1 MAKTARGGQPPAFYS
16 LAATSLGTGFA
27 TYGVSA
33 ILILYLYAA
42 PTAGLGCDR
51 VAATQILA
59 VFATVGFIAGTA
71 GSFAADRLVGMR
83 KLVLAGNL
91 IKAVGIAWLAV
102 PGGGFAA
109 LWGSLALQVVGSGVC
124 GQSLNALAGALY
136 DRDSPRRA
144 AAFSLLYITANI
156 GAAAPLLTGAV
167 ALRFGYHVGFAVA
180 AAVLV
185 LSLVPYWWGQQRWFG
200 SIGLA
205 PVDPL
210 PPVAR
215 RRLLAGAAATLAVL
229 GSLAAVAGWR
239 RWLSVA
245 GVTAVIGWFSL
256 ALPVAYAAVMVS
268 SAKTSANEA
277 RRVRYFVV
285 FMIGNAISIA
295 VYGQATGI
303 LALYAADSVRLTY
316 FGLHLTPAGFQTVP
330 AVFAILFGAAAS
342 FAWTRLGRRQPSD
355 TVKFGL
361 GMVLWGLGPLFM
373 AVPLAIFPAG
383 VRVSPLWLV
392 GFYALI
398 TLGEALTSPI
408 GTALATRIAPL
419 AFTTQLVTVYA
430 LSQAGGN
437 GLAALLVTLY
447 RPGHE
452 AAYFAVLGSVTVL
465 FGLGMLAWRKPLA
478 AGVTSGLSR
487 RSS

>member
-1 MAKTARGGQPPAFYS
+1 MVAKNARDGRPSAFAA

-42 PTAGLGCDR
+42 PTAGLGFDR
-51 VAATQILA
+51 VTATQILA
-59 VFATVGFIAGTA
+59 VFATVGFITGTA

-83 KLVLAGNL
+83 KLLLVGNL
-91 IKAVGIAWLAV
+91 IKAAGVALLAV
-102 PGGGFAA
+102 PGGGVAA

-156 GAAAPLLTGAV
+156 GAAAPLLTGTV
-167 ALRFGYHVGFAVA
+167 ALHFGYHAGFAVA
-180 AAVLV
+180 AAALL
-185 LSLVPYWWGQQRWFG
+185 LSLVPYWWGQRRWFG
-200 SIGLA
+200 DIGLA

-210 PPVAR
+210 PPSAR
-215 RRLLAGAAATLAVL
+215 RRLLGGAATVLVALGLA
-229 GSLAAVAGWR
+229 GTVAGMNHWV
-239 RWLSVA
+239 SVA
-245 GVTAVIGWFSL
+245 GLTTVIGWASL
-256 ALPVAYAAVMVS
+256 ALPIVYAVVMVR
-268 SAKTSANEA
+268 SAKTSAAEA

-330 AVFAILFGAAAS
+330 AVFAILFGAVAS
-342 FAWTRLGRRQPSD
+342 VAWTRLGRRQPSD

-419 AFTTQLVTVYA
+419 AFTTQLVTVYS

-447 RPGHE
+447 RRGHE
-452 AAYFAVLGSVTVL
+452 ATYFLVLGLVTVA
-465 FGLGMLAWRKPLA
+465 FGLGMLAWRRKLS
-478 AGVTSGLSR
+478 AGVTSGLR
-487 RSS
+487 R